1 MLAELEK
8 PSAPDGKPAVVRRLF
23 AATDSSRFAIAPE
36 GETNLLV
43 LQPEIERV
51 LEELDTKL

>member
-1 MLAELEK
+1 
-8 PSAPDGKPAVVRRLF
+8 VVRRLF
-23 AATDSSRFAIAPE
+23 AATDSSRFAIAPA
-36 GETNLLV
+36 GVTNLLV